1 MGSLDGGKR
10 CTEPTSN
17 SWVIVSWSEKK
28 KAKIQGKDV
37 YSGSI
42 CGKNA
47 TFTSR
52 IAKLLKQNR
61 MEGVY
66 ERMKTLFSE

>member
-1 MGSLDGGKR
+1 MVVKDVRSQ
-10 CTEPTSN
+10 PQ
-17 SWVIVSWSEKK
+17 IVGFLCLGQKKK